1 MKLVLVDGGTDVVV
15 EPGFAEKQCVWFYVQ
30 VLDSMEV
37 VEKQCV
43 WFYVQVLDSVEVV
56 LCALCVP

>member
-15 EPGFAEKQCVWFYVQ
+15 EPGFAEKQCVRLYEQ
-30 VLDSMEV
+30 VLV
-37 VEKQCV
+37 
-43 WFYVQVLDSVEVV
+43 SVEVV

>member
-15 EPGFAEKQCVWFYVQ
+15 ESGFTEKQCVRFCVQ
-30 VLDSMEV
+30 VLYSM
-37 VEKQCV
+37 
-43 WFYVQVLDSVEVV
+43 EVV

>member
-15 EPGFAEKQCVWFYVQ
+15 EPGFAEKQCVRFYVQ
-30 VLDSMEV
+30 VLVIM
-37 VEKQCV
+37 
-43 WFYVQVLDSVEVV
+43 EVV